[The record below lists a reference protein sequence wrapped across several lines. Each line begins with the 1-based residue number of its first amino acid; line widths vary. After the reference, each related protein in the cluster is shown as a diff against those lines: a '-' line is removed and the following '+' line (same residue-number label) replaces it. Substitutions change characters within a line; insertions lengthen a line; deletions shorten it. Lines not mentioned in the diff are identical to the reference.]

1 MKKSKKETALK
12 RRWIAFKTWLIEN
25 ETTQSELALQLGISV
40 STISMMIERGKF
52 TDGVFAEWWRQKITG
67 DAIARNKRNEKVNME
82 EIA

>member
-25 ETTQSELALQLGISV
+25 ETNQSELASQLGIGV

-52 TDGVFAEWWRQKITG
+52 TNGVFAEWWNMN
-67 DAIARNKRNEKVNME
+67 IAKKEAE
-82 EIA
+82 A